1 MNAPELKIVAAIREG
16 SPYPRGATWDG
27 QGVNFALYS
36 ANAAKVELCLFDSDG
51 RESARI
57 EVPSAQPSCVAF
69 GGARLGT
76 LYITSARV
84 GLNDRALQG
93 DLRAGGVFIATP
105 AARGVAEPV
114 FSGRT

>member
-1 MNAPELKIVAAIREG
+1 MAEYQSGRYDVVR
-16 SPYPRGATWDG
+16 YPNCYAVVDKQDPNHRHVKQFPFSVG
-27 QGVNFALYS
+27 
-36 ANAAKVELCLFDSDG
+36 G